1 MKTRAWIGSFLWVFG
16 FNLLVAWAAIDWGLG
31 WAIAILCLRHILAG
45 IPKLY
50 NTWRELVVGPQDAA
64 KMPALSVE
72 KWPNRK
78 WLIETVLCSG
88 LSAVVVFWFNYPLKE
103 LFLAR

>member
-1 MKTRAWIGSFLWVFG
+1 MKARAWIDSL
-16 FNLLVAWAAIDWGLG
+16 
-31 WAIAILCLRHILAG
+31 
-45 IPKLY
+45 
-50 NTWRELVVGPQDAA
+50 
-64 KMPALSVE
+64 MPALSVE